1 MGIWPCWWG
10 RALSYHG
17 HFPHEQTKQQS
28 CLQSDGQIK
37 KGSPLWAD
45 RCSLHQNFS
54 KWIENKS
61 VIGWSNSPSSVSLRY
76 WLPWRVT
83 LKLFP
88 VQQKS
93 LAIHLG
99 CSHVTWSFQ
108 DVSRSDRSRSARN
121 MHVASFA
128 LWCFLPL
135 QWEHDGPLK
144 RKWDALTVQSKA
156 KRLGQISLSSADL
169 DVNIYCCMRQRFVFG
184 LFFFFFF
191 NCYTA
196 IATCYKE

>member
-1 MGIWPCWWG
+1 MGIWPYWWG
-10 RALSYHG
+10 GVVSYHG

-28 CLQSDGQIK
+28 CLQNDGQIK
-37 KGSPLWAD
+37 KGSHLGAD
-45 RCSLHQNFS
+45 RCSLHQSFS

-76 WLPWRVT
+76 WLPWHVT

-88 VQQKS
+88 LQQKS

-108 DVSRSDRSRSARN
+108 DVSRSDRSRGARN
-121 MHVASFA
+121 THVTSFA

-135 QWEHDGPLK
+135 QWEHDGPLEEVRCIDSPVK
-144 RKWDALTVQSKA
+144 SKA
-156 KRLGQISLSSADL
+156 GGSDQSFLSWLGCEYLLLYETEICVLA
-169 DVNIYCCMRQRFVFG
+169 
-184 LFFFFFF
+184 FFFF
-191 NCYTA
+191 
-196 IATCYKE
+196 